1 MRVRFFVYLNKRK
14 LFTQMKTLC
23 KVISMSDDLSQIIEN
38 IAQRARLASLSLSS
52 ASTDQK
58 NNALKK
64 IAEGLEMNR
73 KILTE
78 ENQKDLDA
86 AEKDGLSPAM
96 IDRLRLTHE
105 RIDGMVSGLRK
116 LIELPDPVGEIID
129 EKDRPNGLKIRKVRT
144 PIGVIGII
152 YESRPN
158 VTIDCAGLCI
168 KSGNASILRGGKEAI
183 HSNHALASIIAEA
196 LKDSDL
202 PNDSVQLIPTVERE
216 ALNHLLTLDNF
227 IHCIIPRGGEGLI
240 RFVAENS
247 RIPVIKHYKGV
258 CNLFVEEE
266 ADISNA
272 VKIAVSSK
280 CGRPGVCNAIENLIV
295 SEKIAAEFLPLCAE
309 EMISKGCEI
318 KADQTA
324 SEILKD
330 FSIQPATDDDFAEEF
345 LDLRISIKVVSTVDE
360 AISFINKFGS
370 GHSESILTG
379 NKSKADQ
386 FLKEVDASSVY
397 WNASTRFTDG
407 FEFGLGAEI
416 GISTDRLHARGPM
429 GLEELCT
436 YKYNIIGSGQW
447 K

>member
-1 MRVRFFVYLNKRK
+1 MSEELHQVIEDLAKRGR
-14 LFTQMKTLC
+14 
-23 KVISMSDDLSQIIEN
+23 N
-38 IAQRARLASLSLSS
+38 ASLALAS
-52 ASTDQK
+52 ASTVDK
-58 NNALKK
+58 NKALHH
-64 IAEGLEMNR
+64 IAEALESNR
-73 KILTE
+73 KTLTE

-86 AEKDGLSPAM
+86 AMDNGLSDAM
-96 IDRLRLTHE
+96 IDRLRLTHK
-105 RIDGMVSGLRK
+105 RIDGMAKGLRQ
-116 LIELPDPVGEIID
+116 LIDLPDPVGALIE
-129 EKDRPNGLKIRKVRT
+129 EKERPNGLKIRKVRV

-158 VTIDCAGLCI
+158 VTIDCAGLCL

-183 HSNHALASIIAEA
+183 HSNTALASIIKDA
-196 LKDSDL
+196 LQTSNL
-202 PNDSVQLIPTVERE
+202 PNDSVQLVPTVDRE
-216 ALNHLLTLDNF
+216 ALNHLLTLDQY

-240 RFVAENS
+240 EFVAKNS

-266 ADISNA
+266 ADLANA

-295 SEKIAAEFLPLCAE
+295 SEKIAEKFLPLCAKE
-309 EMISKGCEI
+309 LTAKGCELKVDE
-318 KADQTA
+318 KAAT
-324 SEILKD
+324 ILSD
-330 FSIQPATDDDFAEEF
+330 FSTEPANESDFAEEF
-345 LDLRISIKVVSTVDE
+345 LDLRLAIKVVDSVDE
-360 AISFINKFGS
+360 AISFVNLFGS
-370 GHSESILTG
+370 GHSESILTQ

-436 YKYNIIGSGQW
+436 YKFNIIGNGQW

>member
-1 MRVRFFVYLNKRK
+1 
-14 LFTQMKTLC
+14 
-23 KVISMSDDLSQIIEN
+23 MSQQLSELIED
-38 IAQRARLASLSLSS
+38 IAKRARKASLSLAGAQTS
-52 ASTDQK
+52 QK
-58 NNALKK
+58 NDALQK
-64 IAEGLEMNR
+64 ISQGLEINR
-73 KILTE
+73 KTLIE

-86 AEKDGLSPAM
+86 AERNGLSTAM
-96 IDRLRLTHE
+96 IDRLRLTHD

-116 LIELPDPVGEIID
+116 LIDLPDPVGELIA
-129 EKDRPNGLKIRKVRT
+129 EKDRPNGLKIKKVRT

-183 HSNHALASIIAEA
+183 HSNQALATIIIDA

-202 PNDSVQLIPTVERE
+202 PDDSVQLVPTVERE
-216 ALNHLLTLDNF
+216 ALNHLLTLDNY

-266 ADISNA
+266 ADLTKA

-295 SEKIAAEFLPLCAE
+295 SEKIASEFLPSCAKE
-309 EMISKGCEI
+309 LIANGCEI
-318 KADQTA
+318 KADETA
-324 SEILKD
+324 TSILNEYPT
-330 FSIQPATDDDFAEEF
+330 QPATDEDYAEEF
-345 LDLRISIKVVSTVDE
+345 LDLRLAIKVVKSVEE
-360 AISFINKFGS
+360 AISFINKYGS
-370 GHSESILTG
+370 GHSESILTE
-379 NKSKADQ
+379 NKAKADQ

>member
-1 MRVRFFVYLNKRK
+1 
-14 LFTQMKTLC
+14 
-23 KVISMSDDLSQIIEN
+23 MSNELHQIVEN
-38 IAQRARLASLSLSS
+38 LAKRARNASLTLAGSS
-52 ASTDQK
+52 TRQK
-58 NNALKK
+58 NEALQH
-64 IAEGLEMNR
+64 IAEGLESNR
-73 KILTE
+73 KLLTI

-86 AEKDGLSPAM
+86 AQENGLSEAM

-105 RIDGMVSGLRK
+105 RIDGMAKGLRE
-116 LIELPDPVGEIID
+116 LIELPDPVGALIE
-129 EKDRPNGLKIRKVRT
+129 EKERPNGLKIKKMRT

-183 HSNHALASIIAEA
+183 HSNQALARIIKEA
-196 LKDSDL
+196 LQISDI
-202 PNDSVQLIPTVERE
+202 PTDSVQLVPTVDRL
-216 ALNHLLTLDNF
+216 ALNHLLTLDQY
-227 IHCIIPRGGEGLI
+227 IHCIIPRGGESLI
-240 RFVAENS
+240 RFVSENS

-266 ADISNA
+266 ADLANA

-295 SEKIAAEFLPLCAE
+295 SEKIAGEFLPLCAQE
-309 EMISKGCEI
+309 LIAEGCEI
-318 KADQTA
+318 LVDERAGIILENFPTKSA
-324 SEILKD
+324 SEE
-330 FSIQPATDDDFAEEF
+330 DFAEEF
-345 LDLRISIKVVSTVDE
+345 LDLRLAIKVVDSVKD
-360 AISFINKFGS
+360 AISFINQFGS
-370 GHSESILTG
+370 GHSESILTQ
-379 NKSKADQ
+379 NKAKADQ

-436 YKYNIIGSGQW
+436 YKYNIIGNGQW

>member
-1 MRVRFFVYLNKRK
+1 
-14 LFTQMKTLC
+14 
-23 KVISMSDDLSQIIEN
+23 MSNELHQIIE
-38 IAQRARLASLSLSS
+38 ALAKSARSASLALAGSS
-52 ASTDQK
+52 TKQK
-58 NNALKK
+58 NEALQN
-64 IAEGLEMNR
+64 IAEGVESNR
-73 KILTE
+73 KLLTI

-86 AEKDGLSPAM
+86 AQENGLNEAM

-105 RIDGMVSGLRK
+105 QIDGMVSGLRK
-116 LIELPDPVGEIID
+116 LIDLPDPVGALIE
-129 EKDRPNGLKIRKVRT
+129 EKERPNGLTIKKMST

-183 HSNHALASIIAEA
+183 HSNQALATIIKEA
-196 LKDSDL
+196 LQISDI
-202 PNDSVQLIPTVERE
+202 PTDSVQLVPTVDRQ
-216 ALNHLLTLDNF
+216 ALNHLLTLDQY
-227 IHCIIPRGGEGLI
+227 IHCIIPRGGESLI
-240 RFVAENS
+240 RFVSDNS

-266 ADISNA
+266 ADLANA
-272 VKIAVSSK
+272 LKIAVSSK

-295 SEKIAAEFLPLCAE
+295 SERIAGEFLPLCAQE
-309 EMISKGCEI
+309 LIAKGCELRVDER
-318 KADQTA
+318 AGT
-324 SEILKD
+324 ILKD
-330 FSIQPATDDDFAEEF
+330 FSTKSATEEDFAEEF
-345 LDLRISIKVVSTVDE
+345 LDLRLAIKVVDSVGD
-360 AISFINKFGS
+360 AISFINQFGS
-370 GHSESILTG
+370 GHSESILTQ
-379 NKSKADQ
+379 NKAKADQ

-429 GLEELCT
+429 GLESLCT
-436 YKYNIIGSGQW
+436 YKYNIIGNGQW

>member
-1 MRVRFFVYLNKRK
+1 
-14 LFTQMKTLC
+14 
-23 KVISMSDDLSQIIEN
+23 MSNELHQIIE
-38 IAQRARLASLSLSS
+38 ALAKSARSASLALAGSS
-52 ASTDQK
+52 TKQK
-58 NNALKK
+58 NEALQN
-64 IAEGLEMNR
+64 IAEGLESNR
-73 KILTE
+73 KLLTI

-86 AEKDGLSPAM
+86 AQENGLNEAM

-105 RIDGMVSGLRK
+105 QIDGMVSGLRK
-116 LIELPDPVGEIID
+116 LIDLPDPVGALIE
-129 EKDRPNGLKIRKVRT
+129 EKERPNGLTIKKMST

-183 HSNHALASIIAEA
+183 HSNQALATIIKEA
-196 LKDSDL
+196 LQISDI
-202 PNDSVQLIPTVERE
+202 PTDSVQLVPTVDRQ
-216 ALNHLLTLDNF
+216 ALNHLLTLDQY
-227 IHCIIPRGGEGLI
+227 IHCIIPRGGESLI
-240 RFVAENS
+240 RFVSDNS

-266 ADISNA
+266 ADLANA
-272 VKIAVSSK
+272 LKIAVSSK

-295 SEKIAAEFLPLCAE
+295 SERIAGEFLPLCAQE
-309 EMISKGCEI
+309 LIAKGCELRVDER
-318 KADQTA
+318 AGT
-324 SEILKD
+324 ILQD
-330 FSIQPATDDDFAEEF
+330 FSTKSATEEDFAEEF
-345 LDLRISIKVVSTVDE
+345 LDLRLAIKVVDSVGD
-360 AISFINKFGS
+360 AISFINQFGS
-370 GHSESILTG
+370 GHSESILTQ
-379 NKSKADQ
+379 NKAKADQ

-429 GLEELCT
+429 GLESLCT
-436 YKYNIIGSGQW
+436 YKYNIIGNGQW

>member
-1 MRVRFFVYLNKRK
+1 MSEELHH
-14 LFTQMKTLC
+14 
-23 KVISMSDDLSQIIEN
+23 VIEDL
-38 IAQRARLASLSLSS
+38 AKRARNASLSLAS
-52 ASTDQK
+52 ASTVDK
-58 NNALKK
+58 NKALHH
-64 IAEGLEMNR
+64 IAEALESNR
-73 KILTE
+73 KILSE

-86 AEKDGLSPAM
+86 AKENGLSDAM

-105 RIDGMVSGLRK
+105 RIDGMAKGLRQ
-116 LIELPDPVGEIID
+116 LIDLPDPVGALIE
-129 EKDRPNGLKIRKVRT
+129 EKERPNGLKIRKVRV

-158 VTIDCAGLCI
+158 VTIDCAGLCL

-183 HSNHALASIIAEA
+183 HSNTALASIIQNA
-196 LKDSDL
+196 LQTSNL
-202 PNDSVQLIPTVERE
+202 PNDSVQLVPTVDRE
-216 ALNHLLTLDNF
+216 ALNHLLTLDQY

-240 RFVAENS
+240 EFVAQNS

-266 ADISNA
+266 ADLANA

-295 SEKIAAEFLPLCAE
+295 SEKIAEEFLPLCAKE
-309 EMISKGCEI
+309 LTAKGCELKVDE
-318 KADQTA
+318 KAGA
-324 SEILKD
+324 ILSD
-330 FSIQPATDDDFAEEF
+330 FSTEPANESDFAEEF
-345 LDLRISIKVVSTVDE
+345 LDLRLSIKVVDSVDA
-360 AISFINKFGS
+360 AISFINQFGS
-370 GHSESILTG
+370 GHSESILTQ

-436 YKYNIIGSGQW
+436 YKFNIIGNGQW

>member
-1 MRVRFFVYLNKRK
+1 
-14 LFTQMKTLC
+14 
-23 KVISMSDDLSQIIEN
+23 MSQQLPELIEN
-38 IAQRARLASLSLSS
+38 IAERARNASLSLAGAQTS
-52 ASTDQK
+52 QK
-58 NNALKK
+58 NDALQR
-64 IAEGLEMNR
+64 ISQGLEINR
-73 KILTE
+73 KTLIE

-86 AEKDGLSPAM
+86 AEKNGLSTAM
-96 IDRLRLTHE
+96 IDRLRLTHD

-116 LIELPDPVGEIID
+116 LIDLPDPVGELID
-129 EKDRPNGLKIRKVRT
+129 EKDRPNGLKIKKVRT

-183 HSNHALASIIAEA
+183 HSNQALAAIIIDA

-202 PNDSVQLIPTVERE
+202 PDDSVQLVPTVERE
-216 ALNHLLTLDNF
+216 ALNHLLSLDNY

-266 ADISNA
+266 ADFTKA

-295 SEKIAAEFLPLCAE
+295 SENIAAEFLPLCAK
-309 EMISKGCEI
+309 EMIAQGCEI

-324 SEILKD
+324 SAILKD
-330 FSIQPATDDDFAEEF
+330 FSTQPATDEDFAEEF
-345 LDLRISIKVVSTVDE
+345 LDLRISIKVVSSVDE

-370 GHSESILTG
+370 GHSESILTE
-379 NKSKADQ
+379 NKTKADQ